1 MISPLV
7 RWEHSE
13 DQYVFKYSA
22 EVTLQVSFE
31 NDIPHLTDNSMCYHY
46 EDHSHSL
53 HGLLVLNSETHAM
66 L

>member
-31 NDIPHLTDNSMCYHY
+31 NDIPYLTDSIRHHY
-46 EDHSHSL
+46 EDQSRSL
-53 HGLLVLNSETHAM
+53 HGLFVMKTETHAM